1 MKSEEKKLQA
11 SSIQMIRPR
20 WQTNKTSKNNT
31 LQEKIRSTNRTCKI
45 SNRSRKWTNSRWKY
59 PNICTI
65 CGNMDKRLCIK
76 RTSTITYYRYK
87 RMLETRITL
96 YFGHYKLN
104 KIKPTDIMRFYDL
117 LEEDT
122 QIIRRKNNNG
132 KKTRKPLSQKTILEH
147 HRLLSAM
154 LHRTVY

>member
-1 MKSEEKKLQA
+1 
-11 SSIQMIRPR
+11 
-20 WQTNKTSKNNT
+20 
-31 LQEKIRSTNRTCKI
+31 
-45 SNRSRKWTNSRWKY
+45 
-59 PNICTI
+59 
-65 CGNMDKRLCIK
+65 
-76 RTSTITYYRYK
+76 
-87 RMLETRITL
+87 MLETRITP

-147 HRLLSAM
+147 HRFLWKKCDNVLSKEM
-154 LHRTVY
+154 RKCPN